1 MKNIACGIVLAFWA
15 GIMLSN
21 PASAQGAGK
30 LTDSGFPDFMPTARN
45 LAMLTNPDLAGVELL
60 TRNEINIW
68 AVRDFLSRFENVKNA
83 LWFATP
89 KGGFEAYFVL
99 DGYGERVTYDQRG
112 GWLMSVITYRE
123 NSLPA
128 EIRSAVKSVHFDFDI
143 VLVEEIS
150 TNEGME
156 YIVFLENRSSIRLVR
171 ITPKGEMENVQ
182 ELDRNS

>member
-1 MKNIACGIVLAFWA
+1 
-15 GIMLSN
+15 
-21 PASAQGAGK
+21 
-30 LTDSGFPDFMPTARN
+30 
-45 LAMLTNPDLAGVELL
+45 
-60 TRNEINIW
+60 
-68 AVRDFLSRFENVKNA
+68 
-83 LWFATP
+83 
-89 KGGFEAYFVL
+89 
-99 DGYGERVTYDQRG
+99 
-112 GWLMSVITYRE
+112 MSVITYRE

-171 ITPKGEMENVQ
+171 ITPKGEIENVQ